1 MAKQAKGSNRLLRWL
16 VIILFTAGA
25 ACFCYPF
32 AATAINEVIMT
43 SRRAEAD
50 REAAK
55 NAAAQDAKRA
65 SENRA
70 LAETGLRPG
79 QDPFNSEQK
88 VKQAY
93 VKKHL
98 IGRIAIPK
106 IEVDLP
112 LFDTTNNTLLDQG
125 AVVLPGTSYPRGGK
139 NTHTVISAHGGLPT
153 KRYFTGLKKLKK
165 GQQFLIEVNG
175 KKLAYKVFRIQTVKP
190 DQTESLQIES
200 GQDLATL
207 MTCTPYMINSHRLL
221 VTGKRVPYTES
232 LGQAAKAADQWRF
245 WKSAAIIGGV
255 LLLAVLIVWLARRY
269 LRRQRRS

>member
-1 MAKQAKGSNRLLRWL
+1 
-16 VIILFTAGA
+16 
-25 ACFCYPF
+25 
-32 AATAINEVIMT
+32 MT

-55 NAAAQDAKRA
+55 NAAAQDAQRA

-200 GQDLATL
+200 AQDLATL

-221 VTGKRVPYTES
+221 VTGKREPYTES
-232 LGQAAKAADQWRF
+232 LGQAAKSADQWRF

>member
-25 ACFCYPF
+25 SCFCYPF

-55 NAAAQDAKRA
+55 NAAAQDAQRA

-153 KRYFTGLKKLKK
+153 KGYFTGLKKLKK

>member
-55 NAAAQDAKRA
+55 NAASQDAQRA

-165 GQQFLIEVNG
+165 GKQFLIEING

>member
-55 NAAAQDAKRA
+55 NAAAQDAQRA
-65 SENRA
+65 SENHA

-153 KRYFTGLKKLKK
+153 KSYFTGLKKLKK
-165 GQQFLIEVNG
+165 GQQFLIEING

>member
-25 ACFCYPF
+25 SCFCYPF

-55 NAAAQDAKRA
+55 NAAAQDAQRA

-70 LAETGLRPG
+70 LAETDLRPG

-207 MTCTPYMINSHRLL
+207 MTL
-221 VTGKRVPYTES
+221 S
-232 LGQAAKAADQWRF
+232 L
-245 WKSAAIIGGV
+245 IHI
-255 LLLAVLIVWLARRY
+255 
-269 LRRQRRS
+269 